1 MTGLVDIK
9 ASCNNRASEPE
20 ESGMSSTRS
29 RRGWR
34 IGALAVTGLLVAA
47 CGSSKGTTT
56 GATTTTA
63 AAGSTGRTSLVIGTV
78 LAPPTLDI
86 TTGSGAA
93 IPAALLNNV
102 YETLIK
108 ATGPEQYAPAL
119 AKAWKVSD
127 DGLTYTFTLQTGV
140 TFHNGEA
147 FSSKDVKF
155 SFDNAQANIT
165 AGKAPAIVS
174 QTFAPV
180 ASVAA
185 PDANSI
191 VITLKQRSRDFIY
204 NLSQTGGVVINEKA
218 LPEVATH
225 PVGTGPFQFDS
236 YVTNASLKLKRY
248 DGYWGTKPALQT
260 VEWRYISDPKA
271 LSDSIKS
278 PSGVDIIDNLTP
290 DLFKA
295 FEGDANFTTQN
306 IVTNGETILAINNSR
321 APLNDVRV
329 RQAISYAIDKKAVN
343 DIAESGFG
351 KIIGSHASPNDP
363 WYEDLSN
370 TYAFDPAKAKD
381 LLQQAGVSGLKLTIQ
396 VPPVPYAT
404 AAAPIIQQE
413 LGDVGIS
420 VELKSIEFPLW
431 IDQVFT
437 KADYDLTIISHVEA
451 RDVGLYGNPKYYWR
465 YDSAQVQDLLK
476 QADAA
481 PTADASNALYKQV
494 LEQINKDAVNDW
506 LFELPGLTVVK
517 KGITGFPTAAFSLSY
532 DVTGV
537 K

>member
-1 MTGLVDIK
+1 MRDT
-9 ASCNNRASEPE
+9 
-20 ESGMSSTRS
+20 MSS
-29 RRGWR
+29 RGWR
-34 IGALAVTGLLVAA
+34 VAVLAAAAGLLLAA
-47 CGSSKGTTT
+47 CGSSKGSST
-56 GATTTTA
+56 GATSTTNAPTA
-63 AAGSTGRTSLVIGTV
+63 TTSAPSGRTSLVIGSV

-108 ATGPEQYAPAL
+108 ATGPDQYAPAL
-119 AKAWKVSD
+119 AKSWTISD
-127 DGLTYTFTLQTGV
+127 DGLTYTFALQTGV

-155 SFDNAQANIT
+155 SFDNAQANVA
-165 AGKAPAIVS
+165 AGKAPAIVA

-185 PDANSI
+185 PDANTI

-204 NLSQTGGVVINEKA
+204 NLSQTGGVIVNEKA
-218 LPEVATH
+218 LPDVATH

-236 YVTNASLKLKRY
+236 FVTNASLKLKRY

-271 LSDSIKS
+271 MSDSIKS
-278 PSGVDIIDNLTP
+278 PNGVDIIDNLTP
-290 DLFKA
+290 DLFKGFA
-295 FEGDANFTTQN
+295 GDSNYMTQN
-306 IVTNGETILAINNSR
+306 IVTNGETILAINNLR
-321 APLNDVRV
+321 APLSDVRV

-363 WYEDLSN
+363 WFEDLSN

-381 LLQQAGVSGLKLTIQ
+381 LLKQAGVSGLKLTIQ

-420 VELKSIEFPLW
+420 VDLKNIDFSLW

-437 KADYDLTIISHVEA
+437 KADYDLSIISHVEA

-465 YDSAQVQDLLK
+465 YDNPQVQDLLR

-506 LFELPGLTVVK
+506 LFELPGLTVAK
-517 KGITGFPTAAFSLSY
+517 KGISGFPTAAFSLSY

>member
-1 MTGLVDIK
+1 VGGLVI
-9 ASCNNRASEPE
+9 
-20 ESGMSSTRS
+20 
-29 RRGWR
+29 
-34 IGALAVTGLLVAA
+34 AA
-47 CGSSKGTTT
+47 CGSSKGPSTGTTAATTATT
-56 GATTTTA
+56 GAT
-63 AAGSTGRTSLVIGTV
+63 GGGRTSLVIGTV
-78 LAPPTLDI
+78 LAPATLDI

-108 ATGPEQYAPAL
+108 ATGPDNYAPAL
-119 AKAWKVSD
+119 AKKWTISD
-127 DGLTYTFTLQTGV
+127 DGLTYTFDLQTGV
-140 TFHNGEA
+140 KFQNGEP

-155 SFDNAQANIT
+155 SFDNSQANIT
-165 AGKAPAIVS
+165 AGKAPAIIT

-185 PDANSI
+185 PDANTI

-204 NLSQTGGVVINEKA
+204 NLSQTGGVIINEKA
-218 LPEVATH
+218 LPEVATS
-225 PVGTGPFQFDS
+225 PVGTGPFQFVS

-248 DGYWGTKPALQT
+248 DGYWGTKPTLET
-260 VEWRYISDPKA
+260 VEFRYISDPKA
-271 LSDSIKS
+271 LADSIKS
-278 PSGVDIIDNLTP
+278 PGGVDIIDNLTP
-290 DLFKA
+290 ELFKG

-363 WYEDLSN
+363 WFEDLSS
-370 TYAFDPAKAKD
+370 TYAFDQAKAKD
-381 LLQQAGVSGLKLTIQ
+381 LLTQAGVSGLKLTIQ
-396 VPPVPYAT
+396 VPPVPYAKS
-404 AAAPIIQQE
+404 AAPVIQQQ
-413 LGDVGIS
+413 LGDVGIT
-420 VELKSIEFPLW
+420 VELKDIEFPLW
-431 IDQVFT
+431 ISQVFT
-437 KADYDLTIISHVEA
+437 NADYDLTIISHVEA

-465 YDSAQVQDLLK
+465 YDNPKVQDLLK

-481 PTADASNALYKQV
+481 ATPDASNALYKQV
-494 LEQINKDAVNDW
+494 QEQINADAVNDW
-506 LFELPGLTVVK
+506 LFEVPGLTVAK
-517 KGITGFPTAAFSLSY
+517 KGISGFPTAAFSLSY